1 MTGTTTMRWLTI
13 VAAGSMAF
21 WLSGCAAFRAQ
32 TRGVDLDTA
41 DPVDERFGFTDLRQI
56 TESFANELGYSP
68 FIVDQSEPPI
78 MMIAGVQNRT
88 SEYLDTKNLSDRL
101 RTLLFQTGNLRFV
114 NEARREDLLREQG
127 YQAAQATP
135 ETQAAI
141 GQQLGARYMLS
152 GSLTE
157 MADRSPRQVRVS
169 RTVRRFYKLT
179 LEVTNLETGLLEWT
193 AEREFAREARQPL
206 VGW

>member
-1 MTGTTTMRWLTI
+1 MKTQAQRMLTI
-13 VAAGSMAF
+13 LAAVTLASL
-21 WLSGCAAFRAQ
+21 LSGCAMFRAQ
-32 TRGVDLDTA
+32 TTQVDVDSA
-41 DPVDERFGFTDLRQI
+41 DPMRERFDFTDLRSI
-56 TESFANELGYSP
+56 TESFASELAYSP
-68 FIVDQSEPPI
+68 LITSHEPAPI

-88 SEYLDTKNLSDRL
+88 SEYMDTKNLTDRL
-101 RTLLFQTGNLRFV
+101 RTLLFQTGNVQFV

-135 ETQAAI
+135 ETQVGI
-141 GQQLGARYMLS
+141 GQQLGARYMMS

-169 RTVRRFYKLT
+169 KTVRRYYKLT
-179 LEVTNLETGLLEWT
+179 LEVTDLETGLLAWT

-206 VGW
+206 IGW

>member
-1 MTGTTTMRWLTI
+1 MNMWFSGI
-13 VAAGSMAF
+13 CKAVAMA
-21 WLSGCAAFRAQ
+21 LLVVSVTGCAAFRAK
-32 TRGVDLDTA
+32 TTTVD
-41 DPVDERFGFTDLRQI
+41 VDRAGAMTERFDFTDLRSI
-56 TESFANELGYSP
+56 TESFANELAYSR
-68 FIVDQSEPPI
+68 FISEMGAPPL

-88 SEYLDTKNLSDRL
+88 SEYLDTKNLTDRL
-101 RTLLFQTGNLRFV
+101 RTLLIQSGQIRFV

-135 ETQAAI
+135 ETQVGIAR
-141 GQQLGARYMLS
+141 QLGAGYMMS

-169 RTVRRFYKLT
+169 KTVRRYYKLT
-179 LEVTNLETGLLEWT
+179 LEVTDLETSEIMWIS
-193 AEREFAREARQPL
+193 EREFAREARQPL